1 MAVLTRVEP
10 AELWMTRSWA
20 TVPVFWTLIV
30 APELAVIAAG
40 VILNSLRVTEVPLL
54 LPLLPLLPPLLPPLL
69 LVPPLPPPLLP
80 PHAAA
85 SSTAPTKTIVKPLT
99 TLPAAFWTLLMKR
112 LLLLANAN

>member
-1 MAVLTRVEP
+1 VSADCPLPLPEP
-10 AELWMTRSWA
+10 WLSPDW
-20 TVPVFWTLIV
+20 P
-30 APELAVIAAG
+30 
-40 VILNSLRVTEVPLL
+40 PLL

-85 SSTAPTKTIVKPLT
+85 SRTAPTRTIVKPLT